1 MLNIISLLTS
11 FIAGYV
17 DVIHARGQLCT
28 GLSQIDRPE
37 LSTLI
42 IQICIHTVAVQLI
55 NNKTIE
61 TFIFIIIIFLYSFIL
76 NKIINLSYVVR
87 NKEFLIIARNSHTVP

>member
-1 MLNIISLLTS
+1 MASNTN

-42 IQICIHTVAVQLI
+42 IQICIHTVVAVQLI

-61 TFIFIIIIFLYSFIL
+61 TFIIIIIIILYSFIL

-87 NKEFLIIARNSHTVP
+87 NKEFLIKARNSHTVP

>member
-1 MLNIISLLTS
+1 MASNTN

-55 NNKTIE
+55 NNKTIG
-61 TFIFIIIIFLYSFIL
+61 TFIFIFIIIFLYSFIL

-87 NKEFLIIARNSHTVP
+87 NKEFLIKARNSHTVP